1 MAKIKHILITSEA
14 NAFPKLVKWCSEHE
28 ISLVCQPFIQIEP
41 IKNLAIPQT
50 DWIFFNSPKGAKAYL
65 ENYRIYASKIGVLGL
80 GTAKM
85 VKLFCSTIDFCGD
98 SSRSIPEI
106 GEDFNSQLLPHE
118 TVFFPISDRSK
129 KSIAKHISSRRKF
142 ELVTYQTNLNP
153 IKFSQDFDLL
163 IFTSP
168 SNFLSYREANE
179 LTPNQIYVAFGKTTK
194 ASMANL
200 KKVEV
205 LKAPNEHAVIEFLE
219 NQFGCFN

>member
-14 NAFPKLVKWCSEHE
+14 NAFPTLVNWCSNRE
-28 ISLVCQPFIQIEP
+28 ISLVCQPLIQITP
-41 IKNLAIPQT
+41 ISNLAIPET
-50 DWIFFNSPKGAKAYL
+50 DWIFFSSPKGAKAYL
-65 ENYRIYASKIGVLGL
+65 ENYPVVASKIGVLGV

-85 VKLFCSTIDFCGD
+85 VKLFCPTIDFCGD

-106 GEDFNSQLLPHE
+106 GEDFNRQLLPHE
-118 TVFFPISDRSK
+118 TVFFPISDLSK
-129 KSIAKHISSRRKF
+129 KSIAKHISPKRKF

-168 SNFLSYREANE
+168 SNFLSYCRLNE

-194 ASMANL
+194 ASMAYL
-200 KKVEV
+200 KKVDE
-205 LKAPNEHAVIEFLE
+205 LKAPTENAVIEFLE
-219 NQFGCFN
+219 NQFGCVN

>member
-14 NAFPKLVKWCSEHE
+14 NGFPKLVNWCSERE
-28 ISLVCQPFIQIEP
+28 ISLVCQPLIQIEP
-41 IKNLAIPQT
+41 LNNLAIPQT
-50 DWIFFNSPKGAKAYL
+50 DWIFFNSPKGANAYL
-65 ENYRIYASKIGVLGL
+65 ENYPVVASKIGVLGL
-80 GTAKM
+80 GTAKT
-85 VKLFCSTIDFCGD
+85 VKLFCPTIDFCGD
-98 SSRSIPEI
+98 SSRSIAEI
-106 GEDFNSQLLPHE
+106 GEDFKHQLGLDE

-142 ELVTYQTNLNP
+142 ELVTYHTTLNP
-153 IKFSQDFDLL
+153 IKFSHEFNLL

-168 SNFLSYREANE
+168 SNFLSYSRLNE
-179 LTPNQIYVAFGKTTK
+179 LKPNQIYVAFGKTTQ
-194 ASMANL
+194 ASMAYL